1 MTPKYPEG
9 WVVVVVVVVVMKTYW
24 MALDCSI

>member
-9 WVVVVVVVVVMKTYW
+9 WVVVVVVAVVMKTYW